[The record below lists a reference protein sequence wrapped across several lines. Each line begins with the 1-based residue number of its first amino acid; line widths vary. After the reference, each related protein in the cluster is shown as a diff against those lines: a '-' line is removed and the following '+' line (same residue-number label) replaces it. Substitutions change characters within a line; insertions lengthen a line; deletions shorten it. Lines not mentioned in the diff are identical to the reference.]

1 MAAILRW
8 KARSVARCFVR
19 HRAAERSI
27 HLDEKVSASSCGA
40 MRPQVIFGLV
50 VVLLASVSI
59 AGCWKKSG
67 LAVVLEKE
75 HIDAKEITSTPA
87 AQGSVSPSSP
97 TPGLDGV
104 VIYEEVAPR
113 ELAEDEISVDSYVMK
128 KDERGTSRDPR
139 ARQDEQWIVKVQMVD
154 DLRRF
159 NVQTDKLHFDKLKV
173 GDRIKVSYRQ
183 GKYTGTIW
191 HAEID

>member
-1 MAAILRW
+1 
-8 KARSVARCFVR
+8 
-19 HRAAERSI
+19 
-27 HLDEKVSASSCGA
+27 
-40 MRPQVIFGLV
+40 MRPQVIFGLLAVMV
-50 VVLLASVSI
+50 VIASLT
-59 AGCWKKSG
+59 GCWKKSG
-67 LAVVLEKE
+67 QAVVLEKE
-75 HIDAKEITSTPA
+75 YIAAREVTSTPA

-113 ELAEDEISVDSYVMK
+113 ELAEDEIDVDSYVMK
-128 KDERGTSRDPR
+128 KDVRGTSRDPR
-139 ARQDEQWIVKVQMVD
+139 ARQDEQWIVAVQMVD

-159 NVQTDKLHFDKLKV
+159 NVQTDKSHFDKVKV

-191 HAEID
+191 AAEIE